1 MNYRYLA
8 SIISLAIVTMI
19 ARADEPRIVPEGS
32 HSYIHVGAN
41 FLLCG
46 ALTITPTTDTPIT
59 LVSFR
64 YEPQGTQTISYP
76 QENRTIQVPI
86 LPKITKLGQS
96 VLYRTLLAQE
106 YQWAGIGD
114 RHFRIYAYRPE
125 EAQSGNFANP
135 LNIAEYVTITSRHNL
150 PCVLSAFGGP
160 GVALEPLNMVSP

>member
-1 MNYRYLA
+1 MNYRYLVT
-8 SIISLAIVTMI
+8 IISLAITGMV
-19 ARADEPRIVPEGS
+19 ARADEPRIVPEGT

-46 ALTITPTTDTPIT
+46 ALHITPKTDTPIT

-86 LPKITKLGQS
+86 LPKITKLGEV
-96 VLYRTLLAQE
+96 VLHGSPIAQE
-106 YQWAGIGD
+106 YQWAGFGD

-150 PCVLSAFGGP
+150 PCVLPAFGGP
-160 GVALEPLNMVSP
+160 GVAKEPLNMVSP